1 MGKFLDLENG
11 QKKPSEN
18 KIGKK
23 AGMIFFFILTKKNR
37 IFYIG
42 LLKKIM
48 SFYEFIGESFIFVEI

>member
-23 AGMIFFFILTKKNR
+23 AGMIFFFFFSFIKEQNILYRSN
-37 IFYIG
+37 
-42 LLKKIM
+42 KIM
-48 SFYEFIGESFIFVEI
+48 SIYEFVGESFIFVEI